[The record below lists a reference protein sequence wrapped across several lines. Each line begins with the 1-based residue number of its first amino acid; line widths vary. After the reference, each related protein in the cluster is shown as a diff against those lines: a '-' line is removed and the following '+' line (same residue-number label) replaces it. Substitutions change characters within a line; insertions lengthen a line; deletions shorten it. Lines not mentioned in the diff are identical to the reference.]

1 MNLDEFKSYVEE
13 NKKSSTKT
21 AIDKMLNPVYVL
33 AEDLFDQDDLK
44 YLD

>member
-13 NKKSSTKT
+13 NRKASTQT
-21 AIDKMLNPVYVL
+21 AINKMLNPVYVL

>member
-1 MNLDEFKSYVEE
+1 MNLDEFKNYVEE
-13 NKKSSTKT
+13 TRKTSTKT
-21 AIDKMLNPVYVL
+21 AINKMLNPTYVL